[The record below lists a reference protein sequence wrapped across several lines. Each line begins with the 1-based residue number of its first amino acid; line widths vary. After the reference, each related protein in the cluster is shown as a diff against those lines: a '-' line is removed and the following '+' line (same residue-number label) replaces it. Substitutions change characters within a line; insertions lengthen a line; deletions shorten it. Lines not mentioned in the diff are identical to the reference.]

1 MLKEGIDN
9 EEDNRNS
16 IKIIINDIS
25 TFLYKTGFLSKYI
38 SDKKQIEL
46 LEMNNNNDFIDIFE
60 FNRSITTTDASVKY
74 SELLS
79 SINMLFK
86 SETQYTF
93 ESLYY
98 QYLEYTKSNLSLNIF
113 LNYLIMLDYILKNFN
128 KLFNLSE
135 NDDLT
140 ETFQLNRKISLIE
153 IDNID
158 NINTNN
164 NSLSYKLEK
173 IYEKINNNPEYKD
186 APVNKNLII
195 LIYLMSFDGKI
206 IVDKNIPDL
215 SNLIQQFCIYNKIY
229 ISNIYISV
237 LLYIQMILMINMY
250 KKANKLKKNYLV
262 YNSSHSNHYYD
273 FAINDTNVNNSN
285 MINIKNNNNNYNNKT
300 QLLSTGRAFNYNL
313 NDNPTKLEYNN
324 NQKENMCEIPNF
336 YLFDDEII
344 NCPFNNGIKLIMFQ
358 SFLKYFA
365 FYYISKNKIKFT
377 MNLSIESICEL
388 SKHFIKKKDEKEK
401 EKEKEKE
408 PYMPEVV
415 IFEDIDNLFL
425 NIINITNMNVL
436 TKENITLFFNSFNFK
451 EFLIKYMDY
460 KIKQQIENINNKYI
474 DLISKSNICYF
485 QEPVTSLINKHKD
498 KDNKNKEF
506 NIIENLTIKELYIQ
520 YNILNYYLEFYHK
533 NKELKKMPKSI
544 TIKFN
549 TFKCI
554 LNRENKKIQ
563 IFFNFSSIKEK
574 ILFHYLKISSNILKL
589 EQKYEEIITYLK
601 DYKLYDSTIRLY
613 QTNFRSHQ
621 VSFFF
626 TLITRKLVD
635 FLEDNKYI
643 NKITLLEMKFN
654 NFNRNMQVYIKD
666 DNIKQKNRMNLIK
679 QMISNT
685 YYSDKILVLYNY
697 LEELSKYWNLI
708 VISDKE
714 SDFKLLR
721 TFEDNKIFF
730 YLSKDKTN
738 INYNSISTDNMQI
751 NITSI
756 SSANS
761 NNNEDKKSEGYEYL
775 NIIMYFKND
784 EDIFEKGLQFMDN
797 LQDDKNSILEYKTTL
812 ICDRFFLESN
822 ILMEPRMKKSV
833 KNMYAVIDDLFMIAK
848 NIKMDKDGNENE
860 ECDQDNDYYNYDIY
874 IADNFIAV
882 SNYHLYNSKEDINY
896 SKIIFEFLSILS
908 SCVELIL
915 YILKNKDIYISK
927 FIYLLRTTKDDYYI
941 FEYKNSNMFFKKVKE
956 FESLISLNVKQCYP
970 LFCFISKKTETKYT
984 ISNDNFYDVFLRLFL
999 NLNKVVD
1006 TKEKLNEIFLQKVHK
1021 NIFYEYYDSFILIA
1035 YSIEAFN
1042 FFNDFL
1048 IKNDYLSIT
1057 KGEKFDK
1064 CYIILGEELARK
1076 KNYKILLDNIK
1087 DNNNI
1092 IVKKINIFNFNFK
1105 PSYYFSHKNFF
1116 FMSYH
1121 KAEYLINTENT
1132 NIKMKTIPELNNNLS
1147 IIYKVFKD
1155 KDKNAD
1161 KIVTKIKDYL
1171 YGGDII
1177 SIYNSNSN
1185 DFESILEDY
1194 NKEKVKI
1201 KTQKVEMRVYQL
1213 TEEAKNTQNN
1223 NLNNKKKDCLIF

>member
-1 MLKEGIDN
+1 MLKETNDN
-9 EEDNRNS
+9 EEDNRNA

-25 TFLYKTGFLSKYI
+25 TFLYKSGFLSKYI
-38 SDKKQIEL
+38 YDKKIIEL
-46 LEMNNNNDFIDIFE
+46 LDNNKNDFIDIFE

-74 SELLS
+74 SELLT
-79 SINMLFK
+79 SINSLFK

-98 QYLEYTKSNLSLNIF
+98 QYLEYTKSTISLNTF
-113 LNYLIMLDYILKNFN
+113 LNCLIMLDYIMKNF
-128 KLFNLSE
+128 KELFNLTE
-135 NDDLT
+135 NDDFV
-140 ETFQLNRKISLIE
+140 ETFQLNKKITMIE

-158 NINTNN
+158 NINTNK

-173 IYEKINNNPEYKD
+173 IYEMINKKPEYKD
-186 APVNKNLII
+186 VPVNKNIII
-195 LIYLMSFDGKI
+195 LVYLMSFDGKI
-206 IVDKNIPDL
+206 TIDRDLPNL
-215 SNLIQQFCIYNKIY
+215 SNLIQKFCLYNKIY

-237 LLYIQMILMINMY
+237 LLYMQMIIIINLY
-250 KKANKLKKNYLV
+250 KKANKLKRNFLV
-262 YNSSHSNHYYD
+262 YNEIHSNHYYD
-273 FAINDTNVNNSN
+273 FALYDPNVNTTN
-285 MINIKNNNNNYNNKT
+285 MTNIKNNNNYSNKT

-313 NDNPTKLEYNN
+313 NDNNTTKMDYN
-324 NQKENMCEIPNF
+324 NQKEDNYEIPNF
-336 YLFDDEII
+336 YLYDDEII
-344 NCPFNNGIKLIMFQ
+344 NFPLNNSIKLIFFQ
-358 SFLKYFA
+358 SYLKYFS
-365 FYYISKNKIKFT
+365 FYYMSKNKIKFT

-388 SKHFIKKKDEKEK
+388 SKHFIRKKDEKKDEKEK
-401 EKEKEKE
+401 DNSDI
-408 PYMPEVV
+408 V
-415 IFEDIDNLFL
+415 IFENLDDLFL
-425 NIINITNMNVL
+425 NVININNMDFI
-436 TKENITLFFNSFNFK
+436 TKETINIFFNSFNFK
-451 EFLIKYMDY
+451 EFLIKYMDF
-460 KIKQQIENINNKYI
+460 KTQSQIEKINNKYI
-474 DLISKSNICYF
+474 DLISKSNNCYF
-485 QEPVTSLINKHKD
+485 QEPVTSLINNKQKD
-498 KDNKNKEF
+498 NNKNKAF
-506 NIIENLTIKELYIQ
+506 SVIENLTMKELYIQ
-520 YNILNYYLEFYHK
+520 YNILNYYLEYYHK
-533 NKELKKMPKSI
+533 NKELKKTPKLI

-554 LNRENKKIQ
+554 INREKKNIQ
-563 IFFNFSSIKEK
+563 IYFNFSSIKEK
-574 ILFHYLKISSNILKL
+574 TLFHYLKISSNILKL
-589 EQKYEEIITYLK
+589 EKKYEDIITNLK

-626 TLITRKLVD
+626 TLITKKLVD
-635 FLEDNKYI
+635 FLEENKYI

-654 NFNRNMQVYIKD
+654 NFNPNMQVYIKD
-666 DNIKQKNRMNLIK
+666 DNIKQKNRMTLIR

-685 YYSDKILVLYNY
+685 YYNDKIAVLCGY

-730 YLSKDKTN
+730 YISKDKTN
-738 INYNSISTDNMQI
+738 INYNTLSTENVQN
-751 NITSI
+751 NITSV
-756 SSANS
+756 SSGNANT
-761 NNNEDKKSEGYEYL
+761 NINNEDTKNEGYEYL

-784 EDIFEKGLQFMDN
+784 EDIFEKGLTFIDN

-812 ICDRFFLESN
+812 ICDRFFLESS

-833 KNMYAVIDDLFMIAK
+833 KTMYAVIDDLFMIAK
-848 NIKMDKDGNENE
+848 NIKIDKDENENDE
-860 ECDQDNDYYNYDIY
+860 NDQDNDYYNYDIY

-896 SKIIFEFLSILS
+896 SIIIFEFLSILS

-927 FIYLLRTTKDDYYI
+927 FIYLIRTTKDDYYI
-941 FEYKNSNMFFKKVKE
+941 FEYKNSNMFIKKVKE
-956 FESLISLNVKQCYP
+956 FESLISLDVKQCYP

-1006 TKEKLNEIFLQKVHK
+1006 SKEKLNEIFLQKVHK
-1021 NIFYEYYDSFILIA
+1021 NIFYEYYDSFLLIA

-1064 CYIILGEELARK
+1064 CYIILGEELSRK
-1076 KNYKILLDNIK
+1076 KNYKILLDNMK
-1087 DNNNI
+1087 SNNNI

-1105 PSYYFSHKNFF
+1105 PSYFFSHKNLF

-1121 KAEYLINTENT
+1121 KAEYLINEESNQ
-1132 NIKMKTIPELNNNLS
+1132 IKMKIIPNLNNNLNS
-1147 IIYKVFKD
+1147 IYHIFKN
-1155 KDKNAD
+1155 KDKNAKNIVQ
-1161 KIVTKIKDYL
+1161 KIGDYMA
-1171 YGGDII
+1171 GGGGIN
-1177 SIYNSNSN
+1177 IYNSNSN

-1213 TEEAKNTQNN
+1213 TEEAKNTQNS